1 MMLRKNNAIM
11 AARVLG
17 MAKMLELQQWDHMSP
32 LRQFYCLPFEVISK
46 IEERDLTVLRL
57 REMSVPE
64 IGLYLLICLH
74 KITVITIKLLQ
85 LSSD

>member
-1 MMLRKNNAIM
+1 M

-32 LRQFYCLPFEVISK
+32 LRQFYCLPYEVISK
-46 IEERDLTVLRL
+46 IEDRDLSILRL

-64 IGLYLLICLH
+64 IGECPLIYSL
-74 KITVITIKLLQ
+74 KF
-85 LSSD
+85 